1 MRLYGHEPRHAK
13 RTVKCRLTLE
23 LCVIY
28 QHKELS
34 MFANEIINNTVVSL
48 SFPDRLRVLLGRK
61 IRIRVNIKTENVIGN
76 IETTSTTWVDKIYAP
91 RQAREVGYGETDA

>member
-1 MRLYGHEPRHAK
+1 MPRPGIQ
-13 RTVKCRLTLE
+13 LNEL
-23 LCVIY
+23 LCVFY

-34 MFANEIINNTVVSL
+34 MFADELINNTVVSL

-61 IRIRVNIKTENVIGN
+61 IRIRVNTKTENVIGN

-91 RQAREVGYGETDA
+91 RQAREVGRRDE